1 MVQDCY
7 NNFND
12 LNLEEPTRYIPK
24 EECHYLIDMDI
35 GEHDS
40 VHEDTKR
47 WETIYSTEFLNKR
60 THPDFPGSFTYLI
73 IPKAQQ
79 ILQV

>member
-1 MVQDCY
+1 MAFVEAGFKGQLPQPY
-7 NNFND
+7 FELEGGTRLLQNNFND

-40 VHEDTKR
+40 HMK
-47 WETIYSTEFLNKR
+47 IQSAGKQFILLN
-60 THPDFPGSFTYLI
+60 F
-73 IPKAQQ
+73 
-79 ILQV
+79 